1 LSEECN
7 NPGIVAISE
16 HHMNDNELSN
26 LSMPRYN
33 VATGF
38 SHKTYNNGRVCIL
51 VKDNILYGVMDLHRL
66 CKENIF

>member
-7 NPGIVAISE
+7 NPDTVATSE

-51 VKDNILYGVMDLHRL
+51 VKYNILSHGLTIL
-66 CKENIF
+66 I